1 MEITR
6 GDYDVFKFKRTMNGE
21 VIETTPDK
29 VYFSVKR
36 SEYEDNFLFQKRL
49 NDGIVIDEDF
59 VYNVEIVPED
69 TNDLDFGD
77 YVYDIEIVVGDKP
90 KTINKG
96 VFKITYEV
104 TTTKNE
110 V

>member
-21 VIETTPDK
+21 VIETMPDK
-29 VYFSVKR
+29 VYFTVKR
-36 SEYEDNFLFQKRL
+36 SEYEDDFLFQKRL
-49 NDGIVIDEDF
+49 NEGIVIDKDF
-59 VYNVEIVPED
+59 IYNVEITPED

-77 YVYDIEIVVGDKP
+77 YIYDIEIVAGDKP
-90 KTINKG
+90 KTIDKG

-104 TTTKNE
+104 TTAKNE